1 MSGTKDRLLAAASE
15 LFAERGFHRTTV
27 RDIAARARVN
37 VAAGHYHYGSKR
49 ALYLAVLRA
58 QFADVR
64 ATLRARGAAVPEG
77 ELRGLS
83 RRQLAALLRTRV
95 NVMLDLLIGPPPGL
109 HGTLMHREMCD
120 PSEALPVI
128 VDEFILPMTGEMRSI
143 AARLAPGA
151 ERKTVERCVF
161 SVVGQ
166 ALFYRFSMPAML
178 RILGVPA
185 YPRGLVRELA
195 AHITEFSLGGME
207 RVGARSGS
215 RHGH

>member
-1 MSGTKDRLLAAASE
+1 MADASE

-49 ALYLAVLRA
+49 ALYLAVLRV

-83 RRQLAALLRTRV
+83 RRQLAALLRARV

-109 HGTLMHREMCD
+109 PGTLMQREMCD

-128 VDEFILPMTGEMRSI
+128 VEEFIAPMLGEMREI
-143 AARLAPGA
+143 AAHVEPRLDA
-151 ERKTVERCVF
+151 ESAERCVF
-161 SVVGQ
+161 SIIGQ
-166 ALFYRFSMPAML
+166 ALFYRFTLPAL
-178 RILGVPA
+178 RLLDGLPA
-185 YPRGLVRELA
+185 RSRGITRDLA
-195 AHITEFSLGGME
+195 DHITEF
-207 RVGARSGS
+207 
-215 RHGH
+215 